1 MIDWFVAFQFVAAF
15 SAALALFALGVA
27 RRKPSLVSLSVLGV
41 VELLLLVQVAISIFL
56 VAGGARAKTDTL
68 EFFGYLFVA
77 LFIPLGA
84 AFWAL
89 VERNRWSTMVLA
101 VAAATVGI
109 MLARMQQIWLGF

>member
-1 MIDWFVAFQFVAAF
+1 MIDWLINLLLAISFLAAV
-15 SAALALFALGVA
+15 ALFVMSIA
-27 RRKPSLVSLSVLGV
+27 RRKPSLVSLCVLGV
-41 VELLLLVQVAISIFL
+41 VELLLLVQVVISIVL

-68 EFFGYLFVA
+68 EFFGYLFVS

-109 MLARMQQIWLGF
+109 MMARMQQIWFGF